1 MAYLRPILVLIVLF
15 ILTSLLCWLS
25 YDLFLHNPLFS
36 VGFYLVGVL
45 GVVMAVDVIREALF
59 P

>member
-15 ILTSLLCWLS
+15 ILTSLFCWLS
-25 YDLFLHNPLFS
+25 YDLFLRNPLFS
-36 VGFYLVGVL
+36 IGFYLVGVL
-45 GVVMAVDVIREALF
+45 GVVMAVDVIREALL